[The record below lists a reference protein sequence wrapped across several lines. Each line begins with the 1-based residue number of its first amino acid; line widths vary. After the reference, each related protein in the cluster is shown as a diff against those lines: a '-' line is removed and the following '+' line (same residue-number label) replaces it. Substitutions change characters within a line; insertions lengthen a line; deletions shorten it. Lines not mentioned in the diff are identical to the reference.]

1 MNKIAN
7 RIKGWKN
14 KKAMELEM
22 LGWWILGLAV
32 LVIIVLSIM
41 VLKGK
46 GDSAL
51 EFIKGLF
58 RFGK

>member
-1 MNKIAN
+1 MKV
-7 RIKGWKN
+7 RRWFEN

-32 LVIIVLSIM
+32 LVIVVLSVM